1 MGKENYATVNNLILD
16 DLLRRSLMEDIGV
29 GDITSEAIFAEDHIS
44 QGYLIAK
51 EKFILAGIDVFTRSF
66 ALLDERVNVK
76 SQYKD
81 GMLIQKGE
89 KFATFEGPTRTLLS
103 GERVALNF
111 LQRMSGIA
119 TQTSR
124 FVEALKEC
132 SATIVDTR
140 KTTPGLRM
148 LEKYAVKVGGGNNHR
163 YGLDSMVLIKDNHIK
178 AAGSILQA
186 VERVRSNASY
196 FRKIEVEV
204 ETLSQVE
211 DALAAGADIIM
222 LDNMNSAM
230 IKQAVAMIH
239 GKALVE
245 VSGNVV
251 LERMTELAGL
261 DVDIISSGTLTHSV
275 KAADISMR
283 LD

>member
-1 MGKENYATVNNLILD
+1 MGKESYATVNNLIVD
-16 DLLRRSLMEDIGV
+16 DLLRRALVEDIGI
-29 GDITSEAIFAEDHIS
+29 GDITSEAIFADDHVS

-51 EKFILAGIDVFTRSF
+51 ENFILAGIEVFTRTF
-66 ALLDERVNVK
+66 ALLDERVK
-76 SQYKD
+76 IRAQYTD
-81 GMLIQKGE
+81 GTLIQQGK
-89 KFATFEGPTRTLLS
+89 KFATIEGPTRALLS
-103 GERVALNF
+103 GERVALNL

-124 FVEALKEC
+124 YVEALKDC

-148 LEKYAVKVGGGNNHR
+148 VEKYAVKVGGGNNHR
-163 YGLDSMVLIKDNHIK
+163 YGLDAMVLIKDNHIK
-178 AAGSILQA
+178 AVGSIRLA

-204 ETLSQVE
+204 ENLSQVQE
-211 DALAAGADIIM
+211 ALEAGADIIM
-222 LDNMNSAM
+222 LDNMDSSM
-230 IKQAVAMIH
+230 IKQAVAMMN
-239 GKALVE
+239 GKALIE

-251 LERMTELAGL
+251 LERIAELASLG
-261 DVDIISSGTLTHSV
+261 VDIISSGALTHSV

-283 LD
+283 LE

>member
-1 MGKENYATVNNLILD
+1 MGKENYATVNKLILD
-16 DLLRRSLMEDIGV
+16 DLLRRSLLEDIGF
-29 GDITSEAIFAEDHIS
+29 GDITSEAIFADDHVS
-44 QGYLIAK
+44 KGYLMAK
-51 EKFILAGIDVFTRSF
+51 ENFILAGLEVFVRTF
-66 ALLDERVNVK
+66 ALLDERVKIK
-76 SQYKD
+76 SQYTD
-81 GMLIQKGE
+81 GTLIQQGK
-89 KFATFEGPTRTLLS
+89 KFATIEGPTRALLS
-103 GERVALNF
+103 GERVALNL

-124 FVEALKEC
+124 YVEALKDC

-163 YGLDSMVLIKDNHIK
+163 YGLDSMVLIKDNHIQ
-178 AAGSILQA
+178 AAGGIRLA
-186 VERVRSNASY
+186 VEHVRSNASY

-204 ETLSQVE
+204 ETLSQVQE
-211 DALAAGADIIM
+211 ALDVGADIIM
-222 LDNMNSAM
+222 LDNMNSSM
-230 IKQAVAMIH
+230 IQEAVKMID

-251 LERMTELAGL
+251 WERMAELADLG
-261 DVDIISSGTLTHSV
+261 VDIISSGALTHSV

-283 LD
+283 LE

>member
-1 MGKENYATVNNLILD
+1 MGKENYVTVNNLILD
-16 DLLRRSLMEDIGV
+16 DLLRRSLMEDIGI

-51 EKFILAGIDVFTRSF
+51 EKFILAGIDVFIRSF
-66 ALLDERVNVK
+66 TLLDERVNIK
-76 SQYKD
+76 SRYKD

-89 KFATFEGPTRTLLS
+89 KFAIFEGPTRTLLS

-124 FVEALKEC
+124 FVEVLKEC
-132 SATIVDTR
+132 STTIVDTR

-204 ETLSQVE
+204 ENLSQVE
-211 DALAAGADIIM
+211 DALVAGADIIM
-222 LDNMNSAM
+222 LDNMNSVM
-230 IKQAVAMIH
+230 IKQAVEMIH

-261 DVDIISSGTLTHSV
+261 GVDIISSGALTHSV

-283 LD
+283 LN